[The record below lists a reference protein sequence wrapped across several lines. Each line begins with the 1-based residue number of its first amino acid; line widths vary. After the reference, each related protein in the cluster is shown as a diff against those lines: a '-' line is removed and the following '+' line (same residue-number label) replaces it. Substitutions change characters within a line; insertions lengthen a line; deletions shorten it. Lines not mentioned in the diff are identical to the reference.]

1 MNTRKQTFLLL
12 LGLLAL
18 LAIAIVA
25 ISPLIALGSNQIIFN
40 VVPALEKVSIVVFG
54 N

>member
-1 MNTRKQTFLLL
+1 MNTRKQAFLLL
-12 LGLLAL
+12 LGSLAL

-25 ISPLIALGSNQIIFN
+25 ISPLVALGSNQIVFT
-40 VVPALEKVSIVVFG
+40 VVPTLEKVSIAVFG